1 MTPEQEQALQ
11 EHVQA
16 IARILYENT
25 PPDQLKTLGGI
36 EQAVRDQ
43 MQKHVMPE
51 VGIFLS
57 QRQQERQQAV
67 RAQLEASL
75 EVVFKT
81 KADRGLDHL
90 TLFLQA

>member
-1 MTPEQEQALQ
+1 MSLSQTSSASARIVGLIPSPTMTPEQEQALQ

-43 MQKHVMPE
+43 MQKPAGE
-51 VGIFLS
+51 
-57 QRQQERQQAV
+57 
-67 RAQLEASL
+67 
-75 EVVFKT
+75 T
-81 KADRGLDHL
+81 KGPVILPG
-90 TLFLQA
+90 

>member
-25 PPDQLKTLGGI
+25 PAEQLKTLGGI
-36 EQAVRDQ
+36 EQVVREQ

-51 VGIFLS
+51 VGVFLS
-57 QRQQERQQAV
+57 QLPQAQGQ
-67 RAQLEASL
+67 ATDGDS
-75 EVVFKT
+75 
-81 KADRGLDHL
+81 KAFSENSRSPADKPKS
-90 TLFLQA
+90 